1 MVVAMRML
9 MAGYPKQ
16 LQAKQG
22 EPMKPI
28 TIASLTLATALAAP
42 TAFAAVSAQDAAKLG
57 SSLTP
62 VGAEVAGNAAGII
75 PEWTGGLATD
85 AAPVDANGFLAN
97 PYAGEQ
103 PLFVITAANYEQYA
117 ENLAPGQIAMFKRY
131 PDTFKMRVFAS
142 HRSAAFPQAVYD
154 AAAANAT
161 STKLVQGGNG
171 LTDYTLAYA
180 FPIPADGL
188 EVVWNHITRYRG
200 NAFQRTVVQAT
211 PQTNG
216 NFNVVR
222 FVEEYAVPA
231 GLEDYD
237 ASAPTDML
245 YYFKQQ
251 VTDPARLA
259 GNVLLVHETINQV
272 ATPRM
277 AWLYNAGQRR
287 VRRAPQ
293 VSYDGPG
300 TAADGMRT
308 SDNLDMYN
316 GAPDRYDWELVGKRE
331 MFISYNNFELG
342 SPQLKYDQIFQA
354 GHINQDLTRYEL
366 HRVWEVVANVKPSER
381 HIYAKRHLFLDEDS
395 WQAAHIDHYDG
406 RGELWRVAEAHS
418 VQRYADKVLGY
429 TMETLYDLV
438 AGRYL
443 VMGANNEERA
453 NYNYGYKTSSVEFTP
468 TALRQSGVR

>member
-1 MVVAMRML
+1 
-9 MAGYPKQ
+9 
-16 LQAKQG
+16 
-22 EPMKPI
+22 MKPI

-57 SSLTP
+57 TSLTP
-62 VGAEVAGNAAGII
+62 VGAEVAGNAAGTI

-85 AAPVDANGFLAN
+85 AAPVDANGFMAN

-142 HRSAAFPQAVYD
+142 HRSAAFPQAIYD
-154 AAAANAT
+154 AAAANAV
-161 STKLVQGGNG
+161 STKLVEGGNG
-171 LTDYTLAYA
+171 LTGYSLAYA

-188 EVVWNHITRYRG
+188 EVIWNHSTRYRG
-200 NAFQRTVVQAT
+200 NAFQRIVVQAT

-222 FVEEYAVPA
+222 FAEEYAVPE

-237 ASAPTDML
+237 SSVPAEML
-245 YYFKQQ
+245 YYFKQK

-308 SDNLDMYN
+308 SDNLGMYN

-366 HRVWEVVANVKPSER
+366 HRVWELVANVKPTER
-381 HIYAKRHLFLDEDS
+381 HIYAKRHMFLDEDS

-406 RGELWRVAEAHS
+406 RGELWRVAEAHA

-453 NYNYGYKTSSVEFTP
+453 DYDYSYKASSQEFTP

>member
-1 MVVAMRML
+1 
-9 MAGYPKQ
+9 
-16 LQAKQG
+16 
-22 EPMKPI
+22 MKPI

-42 TAFAAVSAQDAAKLG
+42 TAYAAVSAQDAAKLG
-57 SSLTP
+57 TSLTP
-62 VGAEVAGNAAGII
+62 VGAEVAGNAAGTI

-85 AAPVDANGFLAN
+85 AAPVDANGFMAN
-97 PYAGEQ
+97 PYEGEQ

-142 HRSAAFPQAVYD
+142 HRSAAFPQAIYD
-154 AAAANAT
+154 AAAANAV
-161 STKLVQGGNG
+161 STKLVEGGNG
-171 LTDYTLAYA
+171 LTGYSLAYA

-188 EVVWNHITRYRG
+188 EVIWNHSTRYRG
-200 NAFQRTVVQAT
+200 NAFQRIVVQAT

-222 FVEEYAVPA
+222 FAEEYAVPE

-237 ASAPTDML
+237 SSVPAEML
-245 YYFKQQ
+245 YYFKQK

-308 SDNLDMYN
+308 SDNLGMYN

-366 HRVWEVVANVKPSER
+366 HRVWELVANVKPTER
-381 HIYAKRHLFLDEDS
+381 HIYAKRHMFLDEDS

-406 RGELWRVAEAHS
+406 RGELWRVAEAHA

-453 NYNYGYKTSSVEFTP
+453 DYDYSYKASSQEFTP

>member
-1 MVVAMRML
+1 
-9 MAGYPKQ
+9 
-16 LQAKQG
+16 
-22 EPMKPI
+22 MKPI

-57 SSLTP
+57 TSLTP
-62 VGAEVAGNAAGII
+62 VGAEVAGNAAGTI

-85 AAPVDANGFLAN
+85 AAPVDANGFMAN
-97 PYAGEQ
+97 PYEGEQ

-142 HRSAAFPQAVYD
+142 HRSAAFPQAIYD
-154 AAAANAT
+154 AAAANAV
-161 STKLVQGGNG
+161 STKLVEGGNG
-171 LTDYTLAYA
+171 LTGYSLAYA

-188 EVVWNHITRYRG
+188 EVIWNHSTRYRG
-200 NAFQRTVVQAT
+200 NAFQRIVVQAT

-222 FVEEYAVPA
+222 FAEEYAVPE

-237 ASAPTDML
+237 SSVPAEML
-245 YYFKQQ
+245 YYFKQK

-308 SDNLDMYN
+308 SDNLGMYN

-366 HRVWEVVANVKPSER
+366 HRVWELVANVKPTER
-381 HIYAKRHLFLDEDS
+381 HIYAKRHMFLDEDS

-406 RGELWRVAEAHS
+406 RGELWRVAEAHA

-453 NYNYGYKTSSVEFTP
+453 DYDYSYKASSQEFTP

>member
-1 MVVAMRML
+1 M
-9 MAGYPKQ
+9 
-16 LQAKQG
+16 
-22 EPMKPI
+22 
-28 TIASLTLATALAAP
+28 
-42 TAFAAVSAQDAAKLG
+42 
-57 SSLTP
+57 
-62 VGAEVAGNAAGII
+62 
-75 PEWTGGLATD
+75 
-85 AAPVDANGFLAN
+85 
-97 PYAGEQ
+97 
-103 PLFVITAANYEQYA
+103 
-117 ENLAPGQIAMFKRY
+117 
-131 PDTFKMRVFAS
+131 
-142 HRSAAFPQAVYD
+142 
-154 AAAANAT
+154 
-161 STKLVQGGNG
+161 
-171 LTDYTLAYA
+171 
-180 FPIPADGL
+180 
-188 EVVWNHITRYRG
+188 
-200 NAFQRTVVQAT
+200 
-211 PQTNG
+211 
-216 NFNVVR
+216 
-222 FVEEYAVPA
+222 
-231 GLEDYD
+231 
-237 ASAPTDML
+237 
-245 YYFKQQ
+245 
-251 VTDPARLA
+251 
-259 GNVLLVHETINQV
+259 
-272 ATPRM
+272 
-277 AWLYNAGQRR
+277 
-287 VRRAPQ
+287 RRAPQ